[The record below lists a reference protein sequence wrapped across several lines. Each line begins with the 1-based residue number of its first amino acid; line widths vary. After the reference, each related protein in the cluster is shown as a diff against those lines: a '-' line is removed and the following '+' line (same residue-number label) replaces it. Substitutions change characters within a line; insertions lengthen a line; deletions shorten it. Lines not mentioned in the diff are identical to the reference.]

1 MNNIEYQLKYLL
13 CLIAGIV
20 LLVAG
25 TGSAIATMR
34 FIHKAQRAP
43 GMVVRQNAGPSHVEI
58 QFTTA
63 AGQVV
68 NYPQNGLIYLNHGQE
83 VTVLYDPARPRSTAS
98 ISNNIALWDC
108 TMGLF
113 LLGGVF
119 TATGLRSFRRRY

>member
-1 MNNIEYQLKYLL
+1 MSNIEYRLKYLL
-13 CLIAGIV
+13 FLITGVI
-20 LLVAG
+20 LLVVG
-25 TGSAIATMR
+25 IGSGIATIR
-34 FIHKAQRAP
+34 FIHKALRAP

-63 AGQVV
+63 SGQVV

-83 VTVLYDPARPRSTAS
+83 VTVLYDPAKPRSTAS

-108 TMGLF
+108 TMGLL

-119 TATGLRSFRRRY
+119 TAIGLRAFRRR